1 MSSLERWLVAR
12 QEDRRGMRGRRP
24 KDPKRA
30 VTTWR
35 EEELLDGEVVIKS
48 KGRKIAEVDGAG
60 AILGEISALL
70 STPHVATVTA
80 SRQSTCYVIQD
91 FMKFIFEHPDAC
103 VSVAQVLAVRL
114 VNMNNHFVQVKEQIE
129 SLQGELENYLPIFPE
144 TSP

>member
-1 MSSLERWLVAR
+1 MNVQLLKKLGLPEVTMEAGAVLL
-12 QEDRRGMRGRRP
+12 QEGQ
-24 KDPKRA
+24 
-30 VTTWR
+30 R
-35 EEELLDGEVVIKS
+35 ENKVFVLLDGEVIIKS

-70 STPHVATVTA
+70 STPHEATVTA
-80 SRQSTCYVIQD
+80 ARQSRCYVIQD
-91 FMKFIFEHPDAC
+91 YMKFIFENPEAC

-129 SLQGELENYLPIFPE
+129 SLQRELENYLPIFPE

>member
-1 MSSLERWLVAR
+1 MNVQLLKKLGLPEVTMEAGAVLL
-12 QEDRRGMRGRRP
+12 QEGQ
-24 KDPKRA
+24 
-30 VTTWR
+30 R
-35 EEELLDGEVVIKS
+35 ENKVFVLLDGEVIIKS

-80 SRQSTCYVIQD
+80 ARQSRCYVIQD
-91 FMKFIFEHPDAC
+91 FMKFIFENPEAC

-129 SLQGELENYLPIFPE
+129 SLQRELENYLPIFPE